1 VNLDDLKKKPVED
14 LLQIAEDINLEN
26 APNMLRQEL
35 IFEILKATSQ
45 RNGQIYGQGVLEILP
60 DGFGFYVLQTITIY
74 QVLMTYTC
82 HPLR

>member
-60 DGFGFYVLQTITIY
+60 DGFGF
-74 QVLMTYTC
+74 
-82 HPLR
+82 LRSPDYNYLPV

>member
-60 DGFGFYVLQTITIY
+60 DGFGFYVLQTTTIY
-74 QVLMTYTC
+74 QVLMIYMC